1 VSKANSTS
9 KSVRDKTKELR
20 EVLNNADM
28 AEFDRIMR
36 HLTTVPKSKIDANEK
51 KMRAKGAK

>member
-1 VSKANSTS
+1 MSKANSSS
-9 KSVRDKTKELR
+9 KSIRTKTKELR
-20 EVLNNADM
+20 DELKNADM

-36 HLTTVPKSKIDANEK
+36 HLTNVPKSKIDANEK

>member
-1 VSKANSTS
+1 VSKVNSTS

-20 EVLNNADM
+20 DELKNADM

-36 HLTTVPKSKIDANEK
+36 HLVRVPKEKIDAAEK
-51 KMRAKGAK
+51 KKSSPR